1 MIINT
6 TIVAAQ
12 KKEPRCFVKVE
23 VAVLGSPSLIIN
35 RPYGLSC
42 GRMSRFGLAVSR
54 VKGLGSIPIRLS
66 FLFSKAMACGQCL
79 VTLSLLRGAAGEFSS
94 PGSTF

>member
-54 VKGLGSIPIRLS
+54 VSRVRLDS
-66 FLFSKAMACGQCL
+66 DSAL
-79 VTLSLLRGAAGEFSS
+79 LSLQ
-94 PGSTF
+94 